1 MTDKP
6 VDTDRSRAPRF
17 GLSRTR
23 VVFLILAVAPM
34 IAGIGCGLESFRA
47 GWQPYVAYWGAPMRA
62 VPANDTA
69 TAWWLAGVA
78 AICVGAGT
86 AISATAPKPF
96 VAAASIAGVYGVMTA
111 LFFLVLA
118 AIA

>member
-1 MTDKP
+1 MTAKP

-23 VVFLILAVAPM
+23 VVFLVLAVVPVL
-34 IAGIGCGLESFRA
+34 AGIGCGLESFRA
-47 GWQPYVAYWGAPMRA
+47 GWQPYVAYWGA
-62 VPANDTA
+62 TA
-69 TAWWLAGVA
+69 TAWWLAGAA
-78 AICVGAGT
+78 AICAGAGT

-96 VAAASIAGVYGVMTA
+96 AATAAIAGACGAVTA
-111 LFFLVLA
+111 VFLLVLA

>member
-6 VDTDRSRAPRF
+6 VDTDRSDAPRF
-17 GLSRTR
+17 GRARTR
-23 VVFLILAVAPM
+23 VVFLILAVVPVLV
-34 IAGIGCGLESFRA
+34 GIGCGVESFRA

-62 VPANDTA
+62 VPANDAA
-69 TAWWLAGVA
+69 TAWWLAAVA
-78 AICVGAGT
+78 AVCIGAGT
-86 AISATAPKPF
+86 AISATAPKPI
-96 VAAASIAGVYGVMTA
+96 VAAASIAGVYSVMTA

>member
-6 VDTDRSRAPRF
+6 VDTGRSRAPRF

-23 VVFLILAVAPM
+23 VVFLVLAVVPVLV
-34 IAGIGCGLESFRA
+34 GIGCWVESFRA
-47 GWQPYVAYWGAPMRA
+47 GWQSYVPYWGAPMQT
-62 VPANDTA
+62 VPAND

-78 AICVGAGT
+78 AICVGIGT

-111 LFFLVLA
+111 VFFLVLA

>member
-6 VDTDRSRAPRF
+6 VDTDRPRAPRF

-23 VVFLILAVAPM
+23 VVFLILVPVLV
-34 IAGIGCGLESFRA
+34 GIGCWVESFRA
-47 GWQPYVAYWGAPMRA
+47 GWQSYVPYWGAPMHT

-69 TAWWLAGVA
+69 TAWWIAGAA
-78 AICVGAGT
+78 AICFGIGT
-86 AISATAPKPF
+86 AISAAAPKPF
-96 VAAASIAGVYGVMTA
+96 AAAASIAGACGAVTA
-111 LFFLVLA
+111 VFFLVLA

>member
-6 VDTDRSRAPRF
+6 VDTDRSHAPRF

-23 VVFLILAVAPM
+23 VVFLILAV
-34 IAGIGCGLESFRA
+34 
-47 GWQPYVAYWGAPMRA
+47 
-62 VPANDTA
+62 VP
-69 TAWWLAGVA
+69 
-78 AICVGAGT
+78 
-86 AISATAPKPF
+86 
-96 VAAASIAGVYGVMTA
+96 A

>member
-23 VVFLILAVAPM
+23 VVFLILAVVPVL
-34 IAGIGCGLESFRA
+34 AGIGCGVESFRA
-47 GWQPYVAYWGAPMRA
+47 GWQPYVPYWGAPMHT
-62 VPANDTA
+62 VPSNDTA
-69 TAWWLAGVA
+69 TAWWLAGAV
-78 AICVGAGT
+78 AICFGIGA

-96 VAAASIAGVYGVMTA
+96 AAAASIAGACVAVTA
-111 LFFLVLA
+111 VFFLVLA